1 MLIYTSYF
9 YNIRFFKPYQIPI
22 STAVWDPKWF
32 HEGLGDNH
40 VWKDKNGVWNGIRA
54 EELNPK
60 NCHAGG
66 CPCKT
71 VESFGSCRFLREYR
85 EGLRKHVNFEQLL
98 KDFTTISQEIKE
110 LEGFNEE
117 PEIILIVHEATDNPC
132 SERVPIQEFFKEHGI
147 EVEEWKKE
155 ED

>member
-9 YNIRFFKPYQIPI
+9 YNIRFFKPHQIPI

-32 HEGLGDNH
+32 HEGLGNNH

-60 NCHAGG
+60 NCHAEG

-85 EGLRKHVNFEQLL
+85 EGLRKRVNFEQLL

-147 EVEEWKKE
+147 EVKEWKKE